1 MQDPVVLGAG
11 QARDGE
17 GRHLAEDGL
26 AVQPH
31 ELEVVQQPVVV
42 VALLL
47 DMPLEVPGD
56 AIGDRVGGAHGLGA
70 TDRQL
75 HQGNGGPDDRMRP
88 DQVAGEHLGNPLVR
102 EHLLAGERERLSHQ
116 VDLPAK
122 PQACG
127 VRRPG
132 DRRLHALSGRRRGAC

>member
-1 MQDPVVLGAG
+1 MAWARPIASSIRGTVVLMI
-11 QARDGE
+11 E
-17 GRHLAEDGL
+17 C
-26 AVQPH
+26 V
-31 ELEVVQQPVVV
+31 
-42 VALLL
+42 
-47 DMPLEVPGD
+47 
-56 AIGDRVGGAHGLGA
+56 
-70 TDRQL
+70 
-75 HQGNGGPDDRMRP
+75 P

-127 VRRPG
+127 FRRPG